1 LILVQNC
8 TKGYGYG
15 LSLCRFSTF
24 VEGLYDV
31 KEKNLLPDGRNEILQ
46 HLMPE
51 CII

>member
-15 LSLCRFSTF
+15 LSLCRFSFDEAT
-24 VEGLYDV
+24 YNV